1 MPPSRVSGIL
11 SHLLTFG
18 FFYGVKMMNE
28 RILDLLGEEKL
39 KKIQNCNVLLI
50 GLGGVGGYAFE
61 ALVRSGFQ
69 NITIVDFDTFEES
82 NLNRQI
88 YALQKTLG
96 KSKCEVASFRAHEI
110 NPNVTVQ
117 IMNERLTKDKITKD
131 FLSSFDFVID
141 ACDDVMVK
149 IALFEQCSF
158 SKKKF
163 ISCMGTANRT
173 HPEFLEITTLD
184 KTYNDPLAKKIRN
197 SFKNSSILK
206 AKVVWSREMPVK
218 QKKLGTI
225 CSVPMSAGSLL
236 ASFVINHL

>member
-1 MPPSRVSGIL
+1 
-11 SHLLTFG
+11 
-18 FFYGVKMMNE
+18 MMNE

-61 ALVRSGFQ
+61 ALVRSGFEH
-69 NITIVDFDTFEES
+69 ITIVDFDTFEES

-96 KSKCEVASFRAHEI
+96 KSKCEVAFLRAHEI
-110 NPNVTVQ
+110 NPNVIIQ
-117 IMNERLTKDKITKD
+117 IINERLTKDKITKD

-206 AKVVWSREMPVK
+206 AKVVWSREVPVK

-236 ASFVINHL
+236 ASFVINNL

>member
-39 KKIQNCNVLLI
+39 KKIQNCNVLLV
-50 GLGGVGGYAFE
+50 GLGGVGGYTFE
-61 ALVRSGFQ
+61 ALVRSGFE

-110 NPNVTVQ
+110 NPNVTVH
-117 IMNERLTKDKITKD
+117 IINERLTQDKITRD

-197 SFKNSSILK
+197 FFKNSSILK
-206 AKVVWSREMPVK
+206 AKVVWSREVPVK

-236 ASFVINHL
+236 ASFVINNL

>member
-61 ALVRSGFQ
+61 ALVRSGFEH
-69 NITIVDFDTFEES
+69 ITIVDFDTFEES

-88 YALQKTLG
+88 YALQKTFG

-110 NPNVTVQ
+110 NPNVTVH
-117 IMNERLTKDKITKD
+117 IINERLTQDKITRD

-206 AKVVWSREMPVK
+206 TKVVWSREVPVK

-236 ASFVINHL
+236 ASFVINNL

>member
-1 MPPSRVSGIL
+1 
-11 SHLLTFG
+11 
-18 FFYGVKMMNE
+18 MNE
-28 RILDLLGEEKL
+28 RTIDLLGEEKFL
-39 KKIQNCNVLLI
+39 RIQNCHILLI

-61 ALVRSGFQ
+61 ALIRSGIK
-69 NITIVDFDTFEES
+69 NITIVDFDTFEVS

-96 KSKCEVASFRAHEI
+96 KNKCEMAFFRAREI
-110 NPNVTVQ
+110 NPNVSIQ
-117 IMNERLTKDKITKD
+117 IWNQRLTKEQITSE
-131 FLSSFDFVID
+131 FLAPFDYVID

-149 IALFEQCSF
+149 RALFLQCAF
-158 SKKKF
+158 EKKKI

-197 SFKNSSILK
+197 SFKSSSVLK
-206 AKVVWSREMPVK
+206 TKVVWSRERPVK

-236 ASFVINHL
+236 ASFVIDDL

>member
-1 MPPSRVSGIL
+1 
-11 SHLLTFG
+11 
-18 FFYGVKMMNE
+18 MMNE

-61 ALVRSGFQ
+61 ALVRSGFE

-110 NPNVTVQ
+110 NPNVIIQ
-117 IMNERLTKDKITKD
+117 IINERLTQDKITKD
-131 FLSSFDFVID
+131 FLSTFDFVID

-149 IALFEQCSF
+149 IALFEQCFF

-184 KTYNDPLAKKIRN
+184 QTYNDPLARKIRN

-206 AKVVWSREMPVK
+206 TKVVWSREVPVK

-236 ASFVINHL
+236 ASFIINDFL

>member
-61 ALVRSGFQ
+61 ALVRSGFEH
-69 NITIVDFDTFEES
+69 ITIVDFDTFEES

-206 AKVVWSREMPVK
+206 AKVVWSREVPVK

-236 ASFVINHL
+236 ASFVINNL